1 MARTTR
7 GGTPDTTSGGL
18 HRCVKPFTVWDA
30 RGIPSTFAA
39 GREVLDDDPI
49 LKTHAAH
56 FEPASRRVL
65 ADRARVESAT
75 AAPGEQRSVTPRP
88 APAAAASS
96 TDDTGDEPGGSPS
109 EKGEN

>member
-56 FEPASRRVL
+56 FEPATRRVL

-75 AAPGEQRSVTPRP
+75 AAPGEQRSVTPQP
-88 APAAAASS
+88 DPDSS
-96 TDDTGDEPGGSPS
+96 PTEDDQDEPDSSPS
-109 EKGEN
+109 GKGDG